1 MLKGTEMFHR
11 VAGLA
16 FAMLSLGAAA
26 QSWPQRP
33 VTIVVPY
40 GAGGNTDLI
49 ARMTAAHLTQ
59 TLGQSVV
66 VENRVG
72 AGGLVAAKS
81 VLAAPAD
88 GYTLFM
94 GTASQLVTSP
104 HINTNITYDALKD
117 FQPIIN
123 LGSNAFVITVKSQ
136 LPVKTLPEFVT
147 YAKQQAGKINYGSGG
162 MGGVTHLASHLF
174 ARRADI
180 DMTHVP
186 YKGAAAAM
194 ADLLGGQ
201 IDMYAASPSEII
213 SHLNNGKIRP
223 LAISSA
229 QRLKE
234 LPNVPT
240 IAETFPGH
248 EVLSWNGLL
257 AKTGT
262 PPEILDRV
270 ASEVAEMQKDPAI
283 QKKLVDAGITPM
295 YVARAA
301 FGAQIQKE
309 YAMWGPALKN
319 SGIRMN

>member
-94 GTASQLVTSP
+94 GTASQLVT
-104 HINTNITYDALKD
+104 
-117 FQPIIN
+117 
-123 LGSNAFVITVKSQ
+123 
-136 LPVKTLPEFVT
+136 
-147 YAKQQAGKINYGSGG
+147 
-162 MGGVTHLASHLF
+162 
-174 ARRADI
+174 
-180 DMTHVP
+180 
-186 YKGAAAAM
+186 
-194 ADLLGGQ
+194 
-201 IDMYAASPSEII
+201 
-213 SHLNNGKIRP
+213 
-223 LAISSA
+223 
-229 QRLKE
+229 
-234 LPNVPT
+234 
-240 IAETFPGH
+240 
-248 EVLSWNGLL
+248 
-257 AKTGT
+257 
-262 PPEILDRV
+262 
-270 ASEVAEMQKDPAI
+270 
-283 QKKLVDAGITPM
+283 
-295 YVARAA
+295 
-301 FGAQIQKE
+301 
-309 YAMWGPALKN
+309 
-319 SGIRMN
+319 